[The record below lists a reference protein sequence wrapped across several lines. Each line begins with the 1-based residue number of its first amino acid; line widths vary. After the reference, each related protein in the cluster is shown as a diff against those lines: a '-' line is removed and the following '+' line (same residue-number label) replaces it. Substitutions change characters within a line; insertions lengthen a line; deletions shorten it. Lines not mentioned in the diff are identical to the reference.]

1 MRALLHC
8 LDSVIRN
15 LARSSK
21 QRHGDGTD
29 GRARLD
35 LREQVR
41 ARHLFVEQPV
51 GGQLGDDLLVA
62 TLR

>member
-1 MRALLHC
+1 MRALLHR
-8 LDSVIRN
+8 LHSVIGN
-15 LARSSK
+15 LARPSK
-21 QRHGDGTD
+21 QRHSDSTD

-41 ARHLFVEQPV
+41 ARHFLVEQPV
-51 GGQLGDDLLVA
+51 RGQLGHDLLVA